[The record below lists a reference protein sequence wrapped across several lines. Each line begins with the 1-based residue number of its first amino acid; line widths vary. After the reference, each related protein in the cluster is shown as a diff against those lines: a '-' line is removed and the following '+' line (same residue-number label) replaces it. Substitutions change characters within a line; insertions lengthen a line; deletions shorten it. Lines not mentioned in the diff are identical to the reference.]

1 MPTPA
6 ELFSDDNLR
15 HLFSMHPPKDQPTGD
30 RLDAI
35 SGGCL
40 VLAQLI
46 GAEAPSCA
54 ERTLA
59 LRQLELCW
67 FWARAA
73 VARNQH
79 AEGPVVPG

>member
-1 MPTPA
+1 MA
-6 ELFSDDNLR
+6 SELFSNENLR
-15 HLFSMHPPKDQPTGD
+15 HLFNMHPPKDQLTAD
-30 RLDAI
+30 KLDAI

-46 GAEAPSCA
+46 GSEAPSCA

-59 LRQLELCW
+59 LRQLEITW

-73 VARNQH
+73 VARNQVD
-79 AEGPVVPG
+79 AEGPAVPG